1 MVQISWLLLA
11 VVTFV
16 GALRARRSLRSYRW
30 ALGALAALM
39 LGAGAAV
46 NATYLLLDRSYA
58 HFADAS
64 PFAFVRDTW
73 SALVVPHETFFITL
87 LVVFEATVGVL
98 VLVGGRGRRVAFV
111 LIAAF
116 HVALL
121 VFSPWYLA
129 WSVPVV
135 VTMVLLL
142 KADRRWEPEVSP
154 EPSRS
159 RSAGHA
165 ATAGG

>member
-11 VVTFV
+11 LVMFV
-16 GALRARRSLRSYRW
+16 GALRARRSLASYRL
-30 ALGALAALM
+30 ALGALAALF

-46 NATYLLLDRSYA
+46 NAAYLLLDRSYA

-64 PFAFVRDTW
+64 PFPFVRDTW
-73 SALVVPHETFFITL
+73 ASLVVPHETFFITL

-98 VLVGGRGRRVAFV
+98 VLVGGRGRRVALV

-121 VFSPWYLA
+121 AFSLWYLA

-135 VTMVLLL
+135 ATMTLLL
-142 KADRRWEPEVSP
+142 KADRQWAPEVSRG
-154 EPSRS
+154 PSSS

-165 ATAGG
+165 ATARG